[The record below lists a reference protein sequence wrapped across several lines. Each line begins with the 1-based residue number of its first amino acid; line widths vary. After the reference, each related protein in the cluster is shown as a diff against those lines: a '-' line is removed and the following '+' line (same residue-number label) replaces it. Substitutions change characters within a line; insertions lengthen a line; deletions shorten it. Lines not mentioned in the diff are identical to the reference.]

1 MAAAKKSPA
10 KKSASSAKKPAGK
23 AGATAPAKK
32 SSAARPAAKKSPAK
46 KPTVAK
52 SAAPKP
58 PAKQPT
64 AKKPPATPAPSG
76 ADYGAKDIQVLE
88 GLDPVRKRPGM
99 YIGSTGLAGLHHLI
113 WEVVDNA
120 IDEAMA
126 GYCTKI
132 TVSLLADGGCR
143 VEDNGRG
150 IPVDPYPSGPHKGK
164 SAAEVVLTVL
174 HAGGKFGGGGY
185 KVSGGLHGVGVS
197 VVNALSTKVHLEIDR
212 DGNRYEL
219 SFRDGGKPVG
229 KLSKTGGTPGRGRKT
244 GTTVSFWPDPTIF
257 AAEGTEFVARTVM
270 ERLQTMA
277 FLNKGLEVVFV
288 DERKSR
294 EQSVT
299 FQYKGGIVDF
309 VKHLNASKESLFS
322 KVAHYE
328 EKEDE
333 EGQELDIALQWNTGY
348 HEGIHGYAN
357 GISTTEGGMH
367 VEGFKTA
374 LTSVLNKYARDKG
387 LLKEKDDN
395 LLGEDIREGIT
406 AIVSVKLR
414 EPQFEG
420 QTKAKLGNV
429 PMRSFVQKATNKH
442 LASWMDE
449 NPTEANKVIRKATA
463 AAQARLAAKNARNA
477 VRRKTALSGAGM
489 PDKLKDC
496 TSNAAAESELFIVE
510 GDSAGG
516 TAVDARDPRT
526 QAILPI
532 RGKILNVER
541 ARLDKML
548 KNNEIQA
555 LITAIGGGVG
565 DEFDVTKVRYHK
577 VIALADADVDGS
589 HIRTLLLTFFYRQM
603 RAMVEAGHVFIAQPP
618 LYSTEVGKEKIYLK
632 DDAAKA
638 AFLKEKPNHK
648 KEFQRLKGLG
658 EMDWQE
664 LRGTTMDASSRTLLQ
679 VTVEEAALAD
689 EVMSVLMG
697 DDVDSRKK
705 FITANARDVRNL
717 DF

>member
-1 MAAAKKSPA
+1 MTKTD
-10 KKSASSAKKPAGK
+10 SASASR
-23 AGATAPAKK
+23 
-32 SSAARPAAKKSPAK
+32 SK
-46 KPTVAK
+46 KPT
-52 SAAPKP
+52 
-58 PAKQPT
+58 
-64 AKKPPATPAPSG
+64 

-113 WEVVDNA
+113 WEVVDNS

-126 GYCTKI
+126 GFCDTI
-132 TVSLLADGGCR
+132 NVILQDDGGCR

-174 HAGGKFGGGGY
+174 HAGGKFGGEGY

-197 VVNALSTKVHLEIDR
+197 VVNALSTRVLVEIDR
-212 DGNRYEL
+212 GGDRYQLE
-219 SFRDGGKPVG
+219 FENGGKMKGKIAKVG
-229 KLSKTGGTPGRGRKT
+229 STPAKGRKT
-244 GTTVSFWPDPTIF
+244 GTSVTFYPDPTIF
-257 AAEGTEFVARTVM
+257 QAEGIEFVARTVT

-277 FLNKGLEVVFV
+277 FLNKSLAINFV
-288 DERKSR
+288 DERPGK
-294 EQSVT
+294 EKKET

-309 VKHLNASKESLFS
+309 VKHLNASKEALFS

-328 EKEDE
+328 EEDE
-333 EGQELDIALQWNTGY
+333 EEGMQLDVAVQWNTGY
-348 HEGIHGYAN
+348 YEGIHGYAN

-374 LTSVLNKYARDKG
+374 LTSVVNKYARDKG

-395 LLGEDIREGIT
+395 LLGEDIREGMT
-406 AIVSVKLR
+406 AIVAVKLR

-429 PMRSFVQKATNKH
+429 PMRSFVQKSTNKA
-442 LASWMDE
+442 LAEWMDE
-449 NPTEANKVIRKATA
+449 NPAESNKVVKKAIA

-496 TSNAAAESELFIVE
+496 SSGNPDESELFIVE

-516 TAVDARDPRT
+516 TAVDARDPRV

-565 DEFDVTKVRYHK
+565 DEFDVAKARYHK

-603 RAMVEAGHVFIAQPP
+603 KPMVEAGFVYIAQPP
-618 LYSTEVGKEKIYLK
+618 LYSTEIGKEKIYLK

-638 AFLKEKPNHK
+638 AFLADKPNHK

-664 LRGTTMDASSRTLLQ
+664 LRSTTMDPLSRTLLQ

-697 DDVDSRKK
+697 DDVESRKN
-705 FITANARDVRNL
+705 FITTNARDVRNL